1 MKSTSTTIT
10 ILALLA
16 VFMMFSCSA
25 PQEAAEET
33 AQEEVVEEVTADV
46 IEIAVRAVKE
56 GQKEAFEEARAGF
69 IGKWLS
75 SEGVDVDR
83 EFKAFYNIP
92 QSEQEVFVGMTSWAS
107 LDNFNAASQSNGQS
121 PEAMAFF
128 QTFDMLAF
136 VQAKATEGDFDL
148 ASIGKTEG
156 SIIEIAV
163 RKVAPETAADFDEK
177 RLPYIAALNEVEG
190 VLGSYEFEV
199 LGGYGENLTVGM
211 TEYKDQTAF
220 QAVNETVNQSEIAK
234 AYFSAFEIVTIQ
246 YVNSIK

>member
-1 MKSTSTTIT
+1 MKSTPTVM
-10 ILALLA
+10 LALLA
-16 VFMMFSCSA
+16 IVITYSCSA
-25 PQEAAEET
+25 PQETAEET
-33 AQEEVVEEVTADV
+33 PEEVVEEVTADV

-56 GQKEAFEEARAGF
+56 GQKIAFEEARAGF

-75 SEGVDVDR
+75 SEGVEVDR
-83 EFKAFYNIP
+83 EYKAFYNIP
-92 QSEQEVFVGMTSWAS
+92 QSEQEVFVGMTSWTS
-107 LDNFNAASQSNGQS
+107 LDNFNTASQSNGQS

-163 RKVAPETAADFDEK
+163 RKVSPETAADFNEK

-220 QAVNETVNQSEIAK
+220 QAVNETVNQSETAK

-246 YVNSIK
+246 YVNSVK